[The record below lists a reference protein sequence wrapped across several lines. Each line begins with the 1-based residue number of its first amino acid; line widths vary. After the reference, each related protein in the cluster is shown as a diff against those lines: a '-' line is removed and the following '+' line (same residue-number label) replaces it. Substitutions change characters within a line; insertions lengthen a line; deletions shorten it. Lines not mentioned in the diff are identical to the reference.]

1 MSSDGHDPTI
11 RDYLRELRQQRW
23 LILAV
28 TVIAALLGLGYSVAQ
43 STSYSATAT
52 VAVRDPNQDLTVLG
66 SPGASNQS
74 PLQLADAHAQRVNR
88 LLVAQRAKADLG
100 GEGPALEQ
108 LQKSIDVSVDPTSS
122 LVSIAA
128 KAHTATLAAAIANA
142 FARED
147 VNQSTIEARQT
158 YAQAARRLSQ
168 KIGPP
173 GRTQQAT
180 RALYGEQLSRLQA
193 LSSFARPAEVSQLA
207 AVPSSPSAPRPVRN
221 TLAAALFGLML
232 GFAVAHLRHSLD
244 RRLRTSDEIERH
256 LELPLLGHVRR
267 EAMGRAGGLPNG
279 LGPTEEADLEASR
292 ILRQNLQFL
301 SVDRLR
307 TIVVTSALPQEGKS
321 TVAASLALANAAAA
335 KKTLLIECDLRR
347 PVLAQRLGLDS
358 RPGLTDYMF
367 DLATLDE
374 VLQTVAAAPQAA
386 SNGSM
391 PHLPPRVTDSGPAR
405 RGSGQTGVES
415 QALGILTCIT
425 AGTPAPR
432 PAELLAS
439 EKFAAFLSE
448 MSGRFDVI
456 ILDSSPILSVV
467 DTLELVPQV
476 AGVLVCVRAFQ
487 TTRDQAAAALAALR
501 RMPERP
507 TGLVVT
513 GVRAGAEAGYAYYY
527 SYASSETT

>member
-232 GFAVAHLRHSLD
+232 GFATRSTGACAP
-244 RRLRTSDEIERH
+244 RTRSSGISSC
-256 LELPLLGHVRR
+256 LCW
-267 EAMGRAGGLPNG
+267 
-279 LGPTEEADLEASR
+279 
-292 ILRQNLQFL
+292 
-301 SVDRLR
+301 
-307 TIVVTSALPQEGKS
+307 VTSAVRRWAAP
-321 TVAASLALANAAAA
+321 AASRTGSARP
-335 KKTLLIECDLRR
+335 RR
-347 PVLAQRLGLDS
+347 PTS
-358 RPGLTDYMF
+358 R
-367 DLATLDE
+367 
-374 VLQTVAAAPQAA
+374 
-386 SNGSM
+386 
-391 PHLPPRVTDSGPAR
+391 R
-405 RGSGQTGVES
+405 RGSCARTSSSSRSTG
-415 QALGILTCIT
+415 C
-425 AGTPAPR
+425 AP
-432 PAELLAS
+432 
-439 EKFAAFLSE
+439 
-448 MSGRFDVI
+448 
-456 ILDSSPILSVV
+456 SS
-467 DTLELVPQV
+467 
-476 AGVLVCVRAFQ
+476 
-487 TTRDQAAAALAALR
+487 
-501 RMPERP
+501 
-507 TGLVVT
+507 
-513 GVRAGAEAGYAYYY
+513 
-527 SYASSETT
+527 